1 MSVIKAEFSEEF
13 YNSLTNEQR
22 SEISVRSVESGDYK
36 DDPEWVTLKDLA
48 SKAYRMKIKREF
60 KLREHLNNK

>member
-22 SEISVRSVESGDYK
+22 SEITINSNDVSDVDYTH
-36 DDPEWVTLKDLA
+36 DDLWIDLKY
-48 SKAYRMKIKREF
+48 KATRAYKKLKEREY
-60 KLREHLNNK
+60 KLRQ